1 MTKSNNQRGA
11 ALIIVLGLVALIA
24 GWAANAAYED
34 MLSLRRADNQQ
45 LSTTAELACL
55 SALKL
60 ARLALESDAKNSQT
74 DNLEEDWA
82 LPPTPFPLDDGL
94 VMGQLEDTN
103 RFYNLNDL
111 VTDQGVVD
119 GYSVAEVKRLFTM
132 LELNPS
138 LVDALID
145 WMDADDL
152 PSGPGGAEA
161 EAYYGKAYSVKNA
174 RLDRWN
180 ELRMVAGFDPPVVH
194 ALQGIVMVRP
204 VYAGVKTLVNINTA
218 DKRVLRML
226 FPQMTDADADALITA
241 RPYADLTTIIAQPW
255 AVGGNMARLSVTS
268 DMFLLHA
275 QAVFGHVDWK
285 EDYLLA
291 RQGGKISLQWRE
303 RKIWQP

>member
-1 MTKSNNQRGA
+1 MRHTQQQRGA

-34 MLSLRRADNQQ
+34 MLSLRRAENQQ
-45 LSTTAELACL
+45 LSTTAELASL

-94 VMGQLEDTN
+94 VMGQLEDSN

-111 VTDQGVVD
+111 VTDQGVAD
-119 GYSVAEVKRLFTM
+119 NYSVSEVKRLFTM

-138 LVDALID
+138 LVDALVD
-145 WMDADDL
+145 WMDKDDL

-161 EAYYGKAYSVKNA
+161 EAYYGKPYSVKNA

-180 ELRMVAGFDPPVVH
+180 ELRMVAGFEPAVVH
-194 ALQGIVMVRP
+194 ALQGIAIVRP

-218 DKRVLRML
+218 DKRVLLML
-226 FPQMTDADADALITA
+226 FPQMTDADADAFITA
-241 RPYADLTTIIAQPW
+241 RPYADVTTITTQPW
-255 AVGGNMARLSVTS
+255 AAGGNITRLSVSS
-268 DMFLLHA
+268 DMFILHT
-275 QAVFGHVDWK
+275 QAIFGHVDWK

-291 RQGGKISLQWRE
+291 RQGGKISLRWRE
-303 RKIWQP
+303 RNIWQP